1 MINIAICEDNFKQ
14 RDYINSIIEN
24 YIIRE
29 NLNMK
34 VTLSTDKSEDI
45 LNFAKDYEERAIY
58 FLDIHLVG
66 SIIDGVE
73 LGRKV
78 RTIDPSAFIIFVTT
92 YSELSSLVFEYR
104 VAAMDYILKDDKVK
118 MKTRIEECLKEASD
132 LYFNESKFN
141 RIITVKTSHKILN
154 LRVEDILFLETSE
167 KAHKIRVHEMNSQKE
182 FYATLKEIEEQL
194 GSDFYRCHKS
204 FIVNVRKIKE
214 INKTLGCAIMANGE
228 QCYISNK
235 YYKGLIEC
243 FPKNT

>member
-34 VTLSTDKSEDI
+34 IALSTDKSADI
-45 LNFAKDYEERAIY
+45 INFAKNHEERAIY
-58 FLDIHLVG
+58 FLDIYLVNDMHG
-66 SIIDGVE
+66 IE
-73 LGRKV
+73 LGKQV
-78 RTIDPSAFIIFVTT
+78 RNIDPTAFIIFVTT
-92 YSELSSLVFEYR
+92 HSEVTAMVFEYK
-104 VAAMDYILKDDKVK
+104 VAAMDYILKDDKIK
-118 MKTRIEECLKEASD
+118 MKSRIEECLKHASN

-194 GSDFYRCHKS
+194 GDDFYRCHKS
-204 FIVNVRKIKE
+204 FIVNVKKIKE

-235 YYKGLIEC
+235 YFKGLVEC
-243 FPKNT
+243 LQKNT

>member
-14 RDYINSIIEN
+14 RDYIYTIIEN
-24 YIIRE
+24 YIMRE

-34 VTLSTDKSEDI
+34 IALSTDRSADI
-45 LNFAKDYEERAIY
+45 LDFAKNHEERAIY
-58 FLDIHLVG
+58 FLDIHLVNDIG
-66 SIIDGVE
+66 GVE
-73 LGRKV
+73 LGRYV

-92 YSELSSLVFEYR
+92 FSEVSNLVFEYR
-104 VAAMDYILKDDKVK
+104 VCAMDYILKDDKTK
-118 MKTRIEECLKEASD
+118 MKTRIEDCLKEASD
-132 LYFNESKFN
+132 LYFNESRFN

-182 FYATLKEIEEQL
+182 FYATLKEIESQL
-194 GSDFYRCHKS
+194 GNDFYRCHKS

-235 YYKGLIEC
+235 YFKGLVEC
-243 FPKNT
+243 LQKNT

>member
-34 VTLSTDKSEDI
+34 IALSTDKSADI
-45 LNFAKDYEERAIY
+45 INFAKDHEERAIY
-58 FLDIHLVG
+58 FLDIHLVNDM
-66 SIIDGVE
+66 SGVE
-73 LGRKV
+73 LGRHV

-92 YSELSSLVFEYR
+92 YAEVSSLVFEYR
-104 VAAMDYILKDDKVK
+104 VAAMDYILKDDKTK
-118 MKTRIEECLKEASD
+118 MKTRIEDCLKEASD
-132 LYFNESKFN
+132 LYFNESRFN

-235 YYKGLIEC
+235 YFKGLVEC
-243 FPKNT
+243 LQKNT